1 MSDESTGA
9 SAPAAHWRRRS
20 RGNPIPPDQAI
31 RQGNVTRL
39 AFEMLGREQAIAFL
53 NGHNAAI
60 GGRPIAIATESV
72 AGALAVEAEL
82 CRMRERQ
89 TSQL

>member
-1 MSDESTGA
+1 VSDEPTGA
-9 SAPAAHWRRRS
+9 SAPATHWRRRS
-20 RGNPIPPDQAI
+20 RNNPIPPDQAI

-53 NGHNAAI
+53 NEHNAVI
-60 GGRPIAIATESV
+60 GGRPIAIATASA

-82 CRMRERQ
+82 GRIHERQ
-89 TSQL
+89 TGQR